1 MDPVPPPLLI
11 QWFDLCSILKLRSI
25 DSHSIVM
32 HVGLP
37 SLTCADG
44 MVFLSSVHACVLQS
58 QLGSVEYYNAYLQ
71 PGRECAGGHFHSSA
85 ELQRLRLCSIVN
97 ESIVLDGIGEA
108 IDPTVFWD
116 IEEIAGLR
124 L

>member
-1 MDPVPPPLLI
+1 
-11 QWFDLCSILKLRSI
+11 
-25 DSHSIVM
+25 M
-32 HVGLP
+32 HAGLP

-58 QLGSVEYYNAYLQ
+58 QLSSAEYYNAYLQ

-85 ELQRLRLCSIVN
+85 ELQRLRLCRIVN